1 MVVKPFKEIAM
12 SQQPKQS
19 QPGKQQPQA
28 DLSHV
33 QGEGDYEAGRHY
45 DEKTREFVKSGKVD
59 EAARNA
65 HPKSPREQQEMQ
77 KAEEIGKSRS
87 KGEDPHG

>member
-1 MVVKPFKEIAM
+1 MSKQQKQPQHGKP
-12 SQQPKQS
+12 
-19 QPGKQQPQA
+19 QPQA
-28 DLSHV
+28 DLSQV

-59 EAARNA
+59 EAARSA
-65 HPKSPREQQEMQ
+65 HPKSPREQQDMQ

>member
-1 MVVKPFKEIAM
+1 M
-12 SQQPKQS
+12 SKQPTQQRKS
-19 QPGKQQPQA
+19 QPQA
-28 DLSHV
+28 DPSHV
-33 QGEGDYEAGRHY
+33 QGEGDYEAARHY

-65 HPKSPREQQEMQ
+65 HPKSPREQQAME